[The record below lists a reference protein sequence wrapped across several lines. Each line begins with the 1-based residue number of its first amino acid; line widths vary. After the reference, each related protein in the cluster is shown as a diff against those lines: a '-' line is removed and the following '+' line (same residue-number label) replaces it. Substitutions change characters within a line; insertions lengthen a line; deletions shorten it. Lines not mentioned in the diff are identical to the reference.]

1 MTPVTL
7 TPELLAQFTD
17 PEVPLADATGKP
29 VGYFV
34 SSERF
39 AVLEALARER
49 LTGEVTLAEFRRAL
63 ADPRRHSMADV
74 LKLVEG
80 E

>member
-1 MTPVTL
+1 MTPVTIG
-7 TPELLAQFTD
+7 PELLAQLTGA
-17 PEVPLADATGKP
+17 EVPLADATGKP
-29 VGYFV
+29 VGFFL
-34 SSERF
+34 SAERF
-39 AVLEALARER
+39 ALLEALARDR
-49 LTGEVTLAEFRRAL
+49 LTGEVTLTEFRRAL